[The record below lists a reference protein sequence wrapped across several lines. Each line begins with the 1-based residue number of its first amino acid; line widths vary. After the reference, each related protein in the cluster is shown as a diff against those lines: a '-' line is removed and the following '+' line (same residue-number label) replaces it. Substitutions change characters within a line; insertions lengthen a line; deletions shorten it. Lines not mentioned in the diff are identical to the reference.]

1 MGVMREMSV
10 DDDTPDDQPRP
21 HSGSMADDP
30 LFTPAEGE
38 DAEAKAEEAAPMEVD
53 G

>member
-30 LFTPAEGE
+30 LFTAAEGE
-38 DAEAKAEEAAPMEVD
+38 AAKAEEAAPMEVD
-53 G
+53 A